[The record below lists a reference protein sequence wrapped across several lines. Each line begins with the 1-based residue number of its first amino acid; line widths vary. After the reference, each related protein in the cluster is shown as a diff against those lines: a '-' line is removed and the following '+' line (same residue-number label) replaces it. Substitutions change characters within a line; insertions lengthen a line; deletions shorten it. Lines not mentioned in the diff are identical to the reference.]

1 MMWPARR
8 ATRRLPRPTAAV
20 ALSGGAAAN
29 YTLGANTTA
38 TTTAKINPKPVT
50 ASIVASDKNY
60 DGTNTASITSCTIPG
75 KVGSDDVAC
84 TASNATFAS
93 ANASANPQNVTAAV
107 ALSGGA
113 AANYTLGANTT
124 ATTTAKINPKPVTAS
139 IVASDKNYD
148 GTNTASITSCT
159 IPGKVGSDDVA
170 CTASNATFASA
181 NASANPQN
189 VTAAVA
195 LSGGAAANYT
205 LGANTT
211 ATTTAKINPKPVTS
225 SIVASDKDNDE
236 NNTRINTSCTI
247 PGKVGSD

>member
-50 ASIVASDKNY
+50 ASILTSDKNY

-93 ANASANPQNVTAAV
+93 ANG
-107 ALSGGA
+107 SGRIERWRSGQLYA
-113 AANYTLGANTT
+113 GRKHHGDNHRQDQSQAG
-124 ATTTAKINPKPVTAS
+124 
-139 IVASDKNYD
+139 D
-148 GTNTASITSCT
+148 GQHRGERQELRWNQHCQHHQLH
-159 IPGKVGSDDVA
+159 D
-170 CTASNATFASA
+170 
-181 NASANPQN
+181 
-189 VTAAVA
+189 
-195 LSGGAAANYT
+195 SGQ
-205 LGANTT
+205 
-211 ATTTAKINPKPVTS
+211 S
-225 SIVASDKDNDE
+225 
-236 NNTRINTSCTI
+236 RQR
-247 PGKVGSD
+247 